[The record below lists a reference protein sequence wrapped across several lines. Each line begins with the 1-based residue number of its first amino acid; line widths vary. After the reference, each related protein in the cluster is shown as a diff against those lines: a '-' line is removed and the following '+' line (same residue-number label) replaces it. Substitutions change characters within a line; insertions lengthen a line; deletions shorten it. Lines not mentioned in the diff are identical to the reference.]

1 MPDFPL
7 GWRPPADRS
16 HEKRYGI
23 TGHFPDIPSPVVIG
37 IPWYSAFDS
46 PVQRDG
52 AWWIGL
58 GDWGRVRGGHAVC
71 LRPPQLADVAS
82 AWFHYNQRQEGA
94 CVGYATSRAATLF
107 NRRIYDGRSLYL
119 AAQRRDPWPG
129 SSVEEPRYE
138 GTSVLAGL
146 DTLRLDGAWPVR
158 AGRVTGPRA
167 ADGIQNFY
175 WCDSAEQV
183 GHALDSKAYVRVLN
197 SWGRGYPREVRLP
210 MEAIDRLIREE
221 GEFAVP
227 VDRA

>member
-1 MPDFPL
+1 MPEFPM

-23 TGHFPDIPSPVVIG
+23 SGHYPDVPSPVVIG
-37 IPWYSAFDS
+37 IPWYAAFDV
-46 PVQRDG
+46 PVQKDG

-71 LRPPQLADVAS
+71 LRPPSLPDVAS
-82 AWFHYNQRQEGA
+82 AWLHYNQGTEGA
-94 CVGYATSRAATLF
+94 CVGFATSRAATLF
-107 NRRIYDGRSLYL
+107 NRRLYNGFAL
-119 AAQRRDPWPG
+119 YERAQTRDPWPG
-129 SSVEEPRYE
+129 EDYD
-138 GTSVLAGL
+138 GTSVNAGL
-146 DTLRLDGAWPVR
+146 DTLRLEGAWPVR
-158 AGRVTGPRA
+158 AGRTTGPRA
-167 ADGIQNFY
+167 ADGIQNYY

-227 VDRA
+227 VDKP